1 MQGKLTKTNGTGSR
15 LDQSMLIYQNAVFSA
30 GTCCIVYALNQLKY
44 FQIAL
49 N

>member
-1 MQGKLTKTNGTGSR
+1 MQRKLTKTKGTGSQ
-15 LDQSMLIYQNAVFSA
+15 LSACSFIKMLFFSA
-30 GTCCIVYALNQLKY
+30 GTCCIVYALDQLKY